1 MPNAPHPAV
10 FLDRDDTLIA
20 NAELPD
26 EAFAGRWGDLAD
38 PAWVSLLPGVHD
50 SCLALR
56 RAGFVLVVV
65 TNQGSVARGGATIA
79 DVEATNAKVCEL
91 LPDPD
96 RPHRPHHPHRPGSSL
111 IERTYFCPYHP
122 LGAVEPYNVEH
133 PWRKPQPGMILAAV
147 DDLGLDLAS
156 SWMVGDAERDV
167 EAGQRAGIDAAR
179 CIRVGVDGELPD
191 LAAAAARI
199 LRSR

>member
-1 MPNAPHPAV
+1 MPNAPRPAV

-38 PAWVSLLPGVHD
+38 PDHVALLPGVAD

-56 RAGFVLVVV
+56 RAGLLLVVI

-79 DVEATNAKVCEL
+79 DVEATNARVSEL
-91 LPDPD
+91 LSDPD
-96 RPHRPHHPHRPGSSL
+96 SPGSSL
-111 IERTYFCPYHP
+111 IARTYFCPYHP
-122 LGAVEPYNVEH
+122 QGAVEPFNVEH
-133 PWRKPQPGMILAAV
+133 PWRKPQPGMILAAI
-147 DDLGLDLAS
+147 DDLGLDPAS

-167 EAGQRAGIDAAR
+167 EAGRRAGIDASR

>member
-1 MPNAPHPAV
+1 MSRTLHPAV

-38 PAWVSLLPGVHD
+38 PAHVALLPGVHD

-56 RAGFVLVVV
+56 RAGFALVVI

-79 DVEATNAKVCEL
+79 EVEATNARVAEL

-96 RPHRPHHPHRPGSSL
+96 RPDRPGSSL

-122 LGAVEPYNVEH
+122 LGVVEPFNVEH

-147 DDLGLDLAS
+147 DDLCLDLAS
-156 SWMVGDAERDV
+156 SWMVGDAERDI
-167 EAGQRAGIDAAR
+167 EAGRRAGIEPAR

-191 LAAAAARI
+191 LAAATARI

>member
-1 MPNAPHPAV
+1 MPHAPRPAV

-38 PAWVSLLPGVHD
+38 PDHVSLLPGVAD

-56 RAGFVLVVV
+56 RAGYVLVVI

-79 DVEATNAKVCEL
+79 DVEATNARVAEL

-96 RPHRPHHPHRPGSSL
+96 RPDRPGSSL

-122 LGAVEPYNVEH
+122 QGTAEPFNVEH

-147 DDLGLDLAS
+147 EDLGLDLAS

-167 EAGQRAGIDAAR
+167 EAGRRAGIDASR

-191 LAAAAARI
+191 LAAATARI